1 MNDFRVLRGEEAYLK
16 ANGTSLRE
24 FVQADYYDIKE
35 IFGEPTYR
43 DEVGEKVSIQ
53 WIIDFG
59 DGELTIYDWKYYNA
73 DRAIMHCRNW
83 HIGGLPE
90 HQFQAR
96 DLVAYIYNQK
106 QAAIDRQTNRFD
118 KYNGKQGWIMP
129 DDYLKAIAKTKGQKI

>member
-1 MNDFRVLRGEEAYLK
+1 MNDFKILMDEESYGK

-35 IFGEPTYR
+35 ILGEPSYR
-43 DEVGEKVSIQ
+43 EEVGEKVSIE

-59 DGELTIYDWKYYNA
+59 AGVLTIYDWKYYNA

-90 HQFQAR
+90 HQSQAR
-96 DLVAYIYNQK
+96 YLVDYIYTKK
-106 QAAIDRQTNRFD
+106 QEAIDRQTDRFD

-129 DDYLKAIAKTKGQKI
+129 DDYLKAIGKLKGLKI

>member
-1 MNDFRVLRGEEAYLK
+1 MNDFKILRDEESYGK
-16 ANGTSLRE
+16 SNGTSLRE

-35 IFGEPTYR
+35 IFGEPSYR
-43 DEVGEKVSIQ
+43 EEVGEKVSIE

-59 DGELTIYDWKYYNA
+59 AGVLTIYDWKYYNA

-90 HQFQAR
+90 HQSQAR
-96 DLVAYIYNQK
+96 YLVDYIYTKK
-106 QAAIDRQTNRFD
+106 QEAIDRQTDRFD

-129 DDYLKAIAKTKGQKI
+129 DDYLKAIGKLKGLKI

>member
-1 MNDFRVLRGEEAYLK
+1 MNNFRVLRDEESYGK

-43 DEVGEKVSIQ
+43 EEVGEKVSIE

-59 DGELTIYDWKYYNA
+59 DGVLTIYDWKYYNA

-83 HIGGLPE
+83 HIGGLPD
-90 HQFQAR
+90 HQLQAR
-96 DLVAYIYNQK
+96 DLVAYIYNKK
-106 QAAIDRQTNRFD
+106 QAAIDSQTDRFD
-118 KYNGKQGWIMP
+118 KYNGNQGWIMP